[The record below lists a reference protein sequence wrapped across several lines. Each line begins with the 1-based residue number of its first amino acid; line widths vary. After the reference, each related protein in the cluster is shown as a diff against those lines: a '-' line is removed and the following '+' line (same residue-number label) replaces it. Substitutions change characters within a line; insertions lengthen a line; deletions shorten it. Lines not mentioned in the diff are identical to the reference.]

1 MGFGLLSYSR
11 EPLLEGHDVPENSVK
26 QTGQGTIGGLHQYS
40 LTEAKCEC
48 CEDCPDCDCK
58 KCKVDKD
65 LTKGGPGDD
74 FALGY
79 PMQASK
85 DEHAVAEEPWQ
96 PWETPQPASP
106 LDEFRRLSGL
116 GGDDASY
123 LPSPMSTG
131 NRNVYSSGQRGILD
145 AGPEPTLAESAAGK
159 LGKADTI
166 HMNYGGT
173 RYKFDH
179 GIFIDAVDKDGSF
192 RVSQAGNPTKKL
204 GATKS
209 LESAKKLA
217 LKKADFSESVEEAA
231 KQSSLGKAPAANEE
245 FFGEADPKKA
255 APAKDAPEKDAP
267 ENDAPG
273 RTTGKATRSRK
284 DGITRA
290 GKQMRSE
297 IEQAVRK
304 LKAKYGLPRDTG
316 WKAPPAPKP
325 EPPED
330 KN

>member
-26 QTGQGTIGGLHQYS
+26 PTGQGTIGGLHQYS
-40 LTEAKCEC
+40 ITESKKCEC
-48 CEDCPDCDCK
+48 CEDCPDCACED
-58 KCKVDKD
+58 CKVDKD
-65 LTKGGPGDD
+65 FHQGGPGDD

-79 PMQASK
+79 PMQAGK
-85 DEHAVAEEPWQ
+85 EEETDAEPPWA

-106 LDEFRRLSGL
+106 LDEFRRLAGM
-116 GGDDASY
+116 GGNDASY

-131 NRNVYSSGQRGILD
+131 NRNVYSAGTRGILD
-145 AGPEPTLAESAAGK
+145 AGPEP
-159 LGKADTI
+159 
-166 HMNYGGT
+166 
-173 RYKFDH
+173 
-179 GIFIDAVDKDGSF
+179 
-192 RVSQAGNPTKKL
+192 
-204 GATKS
+204 
-209 LESAKKLA
+209 
-217 LKKADFSESVEEAA
+217 VEEAA

-245 FFGEADPKKA
+245 FFGEADP
-255 APAKDAPEKDAP
+255 AKDAPEKDAP
-267 ENDAPG
+267 ENEKPG
-273 RTTGKATRSRK
+273 RTAGRATRSRK
-284 DGITRA
+284 DGVPRA

-297 IEQAVRK
+297 IAAAVRK

>member
-11 EPLLEGHDVPENSVK
+11 EPLLEGSAVPENSVK
-26 QTGQGTIGGLHQYS
+26 PTGQGTLGGLHQYS
-40 LTEAKCEC
+40 ITEAKCEC

-65 LTKGGPGDD
+65 FKKGGPGDD

-85 DEHAVAEEPWQ
+85 AEHADAEPPWS
-96 PWETPQPASP
+96 PWETPQPASG
-106 LDEFRRLSGL
+106 LDEFRRLTGM

-131 NRNVYSSGQRGILD
+131 NRNVYSAGRRGILD
-145 AGPEPTLAESAAGK
+145 PGPEPEPEPELSESKDK

-179 GIFIDAVDKDGSF
+179 GIFIDAVDKDGTF
-192 RVSQAGNPTKKL
+192 RVAQAGQPTKKL
-204 GATKS
+204 GVAKS
-209 LESAKKLA
+209 LEAAKKLA
-217 LKKADFSESVEEAA
+217 LKKADFSESVGEAA
-231 KQSSLGKAPAANEE
+231 KQSSLGKAPVSEE
-245 FFGEADPKKA
+245 YIGEADPKK
-255 APAKDAPEKDAP
+255 KEKSAPEAP
-267 ENDAPG
+267 EPG
-273 RTTGKATRSRK
+273 GTAGRATRSRK
-284 DGITRA
+284 DDIPKA

-297 IEQAVRK
+297 IEDAVRK

>member
-1 MGFGLLSYSR
+1 MGFGIWSYSR
-11 EPLLEGHDVPENSVK
+11 EPLLKGHAVPENSVK
-26 QTGQGTIGGLHQYS
+26 QTGQGTLGGLHQYS
-40 LTEAKCEC
+40 LTEAKKCAC
-48 CEDCPDCDCK
+48 CEGCPDCDCK
-58 KCKVDKD
+58 KCKADKD
-65 LTKGGPGDD
+65 FKRGGPGDD

-79 PMQASK
+79 PMQSSK
-85 DEHAVAEEPWQ
+85 DEHEVAEPAWQ
-96 PWETPQPASP
+96 PWETPQPATP

-123 LPSPMSTG
+123 LPSPLSTG
-131 NRNVYSSGQRGILD
+131 NRNVYRDGRRGILD
-145 AGPEPTLAESAAGK
+145 PGPEPELSESKDK

-192 RVSQAGNPTKKL
+192 RVSQAGQPTKKL
-204 GATKS
+204 GVAKS
-209 LESAKKLA
+209 LEAAKKLA
-217 LKKADFSESVEEAA
+217 LKKADFSESVGEAA
-231 KQSSLGKAPAANEE
+231 KQSSLGKAPVSEE
-245 FFGEADPKKA
+245 FFGEADPEEKEKS
-255 APAKDAPEKDAP
+255 APEGP
-267 ENDAPG
+267 EPG
-273 RTTGKATRSRK
+273 RTAGRATRSRK
-284 DGITRA
+284 DGIPRA

-297 IEQAVRK
+297 IEVAIRK

>member
-65 LTKGGPGDD
+65 FAKGGPGDD

-85 DEHAVAEEPWQ
+85 DEHEVAEEPWQ
-96 PWETPQPASP
+96 PWEAPQPASP
-106 LDEFRRLSGL
+106 LDEFRRLSGM

-131 NRNVYSSGQRGILD
+131 NRRVLSDRRRGILD
-145 AGPEPTLAESAAGK
+145 PEP
-159 LGKADTI
+159 
-166 HMNYGGT
+166 
-173 RYKFDH
+173 
-179 GIFIDAVDKDGSF
+179 
-192 RVSQAGNPTKKL
+192 
-204 GATKS
+204 
-209 LESAKKLA
+209 
-217 LKKADFSESVEEAA
+217 ESVEEAA
-231 KQSSLGKAPAANEE
+231 KQSSLGKAPVANEE
-245 FFGEADPKKA
+245 FFGEADPKK
-255 APAKDAPEKDAP
+255 DAPEKDAP
-267 ENDAPG
+267 DNAAPG

-297 IEQAVRK
+297 IEDAVRK